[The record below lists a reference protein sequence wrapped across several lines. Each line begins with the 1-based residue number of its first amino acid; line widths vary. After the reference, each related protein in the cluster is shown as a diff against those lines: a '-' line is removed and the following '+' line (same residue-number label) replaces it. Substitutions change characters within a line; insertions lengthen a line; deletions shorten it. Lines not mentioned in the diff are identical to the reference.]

1 MKVCVREGFVLH
13 RKDPTTGKTTV
24 YRAGD
29 VFDLPKKEPVPHQV
43 EIVRKRKTGEDSQN
57 ELL

>member
-13 RKDPTTGKTTV
+13 RKDPATGKTTV

-29 VFDLPKKEPVPHQV
+29 VFDLPKKDPVPHQV
-43 EIVRKRKTGEDSQN
+43 EIVRKRRTSEVPQN